1 MAQCRLPPK
10 RPGFPYHIVVL
21 SLVSDF
27 RQGARS
33 LARSPAVAVA
43 AILTLAIS
51 IAANTAIFSVVN
63 AVLLRPLPYPGA
75 EQLVTLGLTF
85 RGQFITTFNI
95 GQFLHFERARM
106 LTDVAAYD
114 ILGPGLNLSSGGP
127 PEQIRGIHVSLRYF
141 QLFGAEPAL
150 GRTFV
155 PEEDV
160 PGGPK
165 AVVISDGLWRRR
177 FGADPALIGRAIPLN
192 GEPHTVVGVLRPG
205 FVSDPPA
212 DAWLAL
218 RAVPGSGNT
227 ASFLAVAAR
236 LPAGVSLAA
245 ANSEM
250 ATLAVALRAI
260 SPEWMIPE
268 ESASVRSMQ
277 DELTSGLRP
286 VMLLLLGAV
295 GFVLLIA
302 CANVASLLLTRSVG
316 RGKEFAIRAT
326 LGATRGRLMRQLL
339 AESLLLAFAGGAAGL
354 ALGRLALN
362 PLLSL
367 YPDGLPRAAE
377 FAGGIPLDS
386 RVVFFSLA
394 ISLATGA
401 VFGLIPAW
409 QASRAGLNATLKET
423 AGRSGTGMRQNYT
436 RSLLVIVETALA
448 VILLAGA
455 VLLLRSLTGLRHAD
469 PGVETRNI
477 LTMETSLAGA
487 RYDSPAR
494 VAALTSAIL
503 ERLEALP
510 GVRAAAAASALP
522 VASLR
527 IDMPFLV
534 EGWPPVEKGAFDGIE
549 QIRFVSPHFF
559 DVFRI
564 RSLRGRLITAADAAN
579 SAPIVL
585 INQALAKKF
594 WPSADPIG
602 VRLDMGKGLGPV
614 FENPPRTIAGIVSN
628 VLERGAR
635 RGFMPILYV
644 PLAQTTAG
652 SIHHDMSVMPMNWAI
667 RTAGDPLPMAAAIQR
682 VFFDVDPQLP
692 IASVRTMD
700 QILDESAAPDNFNAT
715 LLTIFAATALFLA
728 AVGIYGVMSYTVAQR
743 RQEIGIR
750 AALGATGADAWR
762 MVVMG
767 GMRLTLA
774 GLLIGLGGALLLT
787 RLLASLLYGV
797 TPRDPL
803 TFLAIPAVLGFT
815 ALAACAIP
823 AWRAARVDPVI
834 ALRYE

>member
-1 MAQCRLPPK
+1 MVPPL
-10 RPGFPYHIVVL
+10 L
-21 SLVSDF
+21 SDL
-27 RQGARS
+27 RQAARS
-33 LARSPAVAVA
+33 LARSPAVAIA
-43 AILTLAIS
+43 AILTLAVS

-63 AVLLRPLPYPGA
+63 AVLLRPLPYPRA
-75 EQLVTLGLTF
+75 ERLVTLGLTY
-85 RGQFITTFNI
+85 RGQFFTTLNI
-95 GQFLHFERARM
+95 GQFLHFERASTLGEM
-106 LTDVAAYD
+106 AAFD
-114 ILGPGLNLSSGGP
+114 LLGPGLNLSSGGA
-127 PEQIRGIHVSLRYF
+127 PEQIHGIHVSLHYF

-155 PEEDV
+155 PEEDA

-177 FGADPALIGRAIPLN
+177 FGADPTLIGRTIPLN

-218 RAVPGSGNT
+218 QAAPGSGNT

-236 LPAGVSLAA
+236 MKDGVSLAA

-250 ATLAVALRAI
+250 TALADSLRLV
-260 SPEWMIPE
+260 SSEPMVSG
-268 ESASVRSMQ
+268 ESAAVHSMQ
-277 DELTSGLRP
+277 DDLTAGVRP
-286 VMLLLLGAV
+286 VLLLLLGAV

-316 RGKEFAIRAT
+316 RGKEFAIRAA
-326 LGATRGRLMRQLL
+326 LGATRGQLMRQLL
-339 AESLLLAFAGGAAGL
+339 AESVLLAIAGGTAGL

-367 YPDGLPRAAE
+367 YPSGLPRAAE
-377 FAGGIPLDS
+377 FAAGIPLDS
-386 RVVFFSLA
+386 RVVYFSLA

-423 AGRSGTGMRQNYT
+423 AGRSGTGLHQNYT
-436 RSLLVIVETALA
+436 RSLLVVFETAIA
-448 VILLAGA
+448 VVLLACA
-455 VLLLRSLTGLRHAD
+455 VLLIRSLTGLRNTD

-477 LTMETSLAGA
+477 LTMQTSLAGA

-510 GVRAAAAASALP
+510 GVRVAAAASALP

-527 IDMPFLV
+527 IDMPFFV

-559 DVFRI
+559 DVFGI
-564 RSLRGRLITAADAAN
+564 RSLRGRLITKSDSAN
-579 SAPIVL
+579 SAPVVL
-585 INQALAKKF
+585 VNQALAKKF
-594 WPSADPIG
+594 WPNADPIG

-614 FENPPRTIAGIVSN
+614 FENPPRTVVGIVSN

-644 PLAQTTAG
+644 PLAQATAG
-652 SIHHDMSVMPMNWAI
+652 SIHHDMSVMPLNWAI
-667 RTAGDPLPMAAAIQR
+667 RTAGDPLPLAAAIQR
-682 VFFDVDPQLP
+682 VFFTVDSQLP

-715 LLTIFAATALFLA
+715 LLTLFAASALFLA

-750 AALGATGADAWR
+750 AALGATSADAWR

-774 GLLIGLGGALLLT
+774 GLLIGMGFALLLT
-787 RLLASLLYGV
+787 RLLSSLLYGV

-803 TFLAIPAVLGFT
+803 TFLAIPAVLGLT
-815 ALAACAIP
+815 ALLACAIP

>member
-1 MAQCRLPPK
+1 M
-10 RPGFPYHIVVL
+10 
-21 SLVSDF
+21 
-27 RQGARS
+27 
-33 LARSPAVAVA
+33 
-43 AILTLAIS
+43 
-51 IAANTAIFSVVN
+51 
-63 AVLLRPLPYPGA
+63 
-75 EQLVTLGLTF
+75 
-85 RGQFITTFNI
+85 
-95 GQFLHFERARM
+95 
-106 LTDVAAYD
+106 
-114 ILGPGLNLSSGGP
+114 
-127 PEQIRGIHVSLRYF
+127 
-141 QLFGAEPAL
+141 
-150 GRTFV
+150 
-155 PEEDV
+155 
-160 PGGPK
+160 
-165 AVVISDGLWRRR
+165 
-177 FGADPALIGRAIPLN
+177 
-192 GEPHTVVGVLRPG
+192 
-205 FVSDPPA
+205 
-212 DAWLAL
+212 
-218 RAVPGSGNT
+218 
-227 ASFLAVAAR
+227 
-236 LPAGVSLAA
+236 
-245 ANSEM
+245 
-250 ATLAVALRAI
+250 
-260 SPEWMIPE
+260 
-268 ESASVRSMQ
+268 
-277 DELTSGLRP
+277 
-286 VMLLLLGAV
+286 
-295 GFVLLIA
+295 IA

-316 RGKEFAIRAT
+316 RGKEFAIRAA

-339 AESLLLAFAGGAAGL
+339 AESLLLAAAGGAAGL
-354 ALGRLALN
+354 ALGRLALK
-362 PLLSL
+362 PLLDL
-367 YPDGLPRAAE
+367 YPSGLPRAVE
-377 FAGGIPLDS
+377 FAGGIPLDT

-394 ISLATGA
+394 VSLATGA
-401 VFGLIPAW
+401 IFGLIPAW

-423 AGRSGTGMRQNYT
+423 AGRSGTGLRQNYT

-448 VILLAGA
+448 VVLLAGA
-455 VLLLRSLTGLRHAD
+455 VLLLRSLTGLRHTD

-477 LTMETSLAGA
+477 LTMETSLAGT

-494 VAALTSAIL
+494 FAALTSAIL

-510 GVRAAAAASALP
+510 GVRAAAASSALP

-564 RSLRGRLITAADAAN
+564 RSLRGRLFPSADSAN
-579 SAPIVL
+579 SAPIVA

-594 WPSADPIG
+594 WPTADPIG

-614 FENPPRTIAGIVSN
+614 FENPPRTIVGIVSN

-644 PLAQTTAG
+644 PLSQEPAG
-652 SIHHDMSVMPMNWAI
+652 GLHHDLSVLPITWAI
-667 RTAGDPLPMAAAIQR
+667 RTAGDPLPLAAAIQR

-715 LLTIFAATALFLA
+715 LLTLFAAAALFLA

-787 RLLASLLYGV
+787 RLLSSLLYGV
-797 TPRDPL
+797 SPRDPL
-803 TFLAIPAVLGFT
+803 TFLAILAVLGFT
-815 ALAACAIP
+815 ALLACAIP